1 MNKKIKVSLITGVT
15 ALLLCSCSSDEDLI
29 KQTEKINNQLIEVK
43 SENTELKDKIDEL
56 NEIIEKND
64 IAQNDIEE
72 KEEQK
77 IQEEQEIQKIQEDKE
92 NEEYQHNHYQQYQL
106 YQEDLSYLDTIVEG
120 KETFTTYSNIKSNF
134 GEPKEIKN
142 IIDESG
148 AYLHG
153 YFALVLYDDIEFV
166 ITCCGD
172 DEDPFYI
179 SDNDRVTRVD
189 ITGNEY
195 VLNKS
200 YFLSLEVKVGDSAD
214 KIAKHYNTEI
224 IDVNDKKAYSMNR
237 VIEVLRDDEDSFK
250 QEKGLYFSGTM
261 DTGLCLGMTM
271 LIDDNGLITRI
282 IMGWPTAG

>member
-1 MNKKIKVSLITGVT
+1 MNNKIKIFLITGVT
-15 ALLLCSCSSDEDLI
+15 AVLLCSCTSNEDLI
-29 KQTEKINNQLIEVK
+29 KQTEEINNQLIEVK
-43 SENTELKDKIDEL
+43 SENAELKDKIDEL
-56 NEIIEKND
+56 NKIIKNND
-64 IAQNDIEE
+64 IVLNDLEE
-72 KEEQK
+72 KEEQE
-77 IQEEQEIQKIQEDKE
+77 IQEQEIQEREQEDKDD
-92 NEEYQHNHYQQYQL
+92 EEYQHNHYQQYQL

-120 KETFTTYSNIKSNF
+120 KETFTTYRNIIKNF

-172 DEDPFYI
+172 AEDPFYI
-179 SDNDRVTRVD
+179 TDDDRVTRVD
-189 ITGNEY
+189 ITGNKY

-214 KIAKHYNTEI
+214 KIAKHYNNEI
-224 IDVNDKKAYSMNR
+224 IDSRDKKAYSMNQ

-250 QEKGLYFSGTM
+250 QESGLYFSGTM
-261 DTGLCLGMTM
+261 DTGLCLGMVM

-282 IMGWPTAG
+282 IMGLPTAG